1 MTYENGAYGRSNPVQ
16 TIIVVRLR
24 RIADS
29 QPTAWEG
36 ETLDGDRVH
45 IAYRFGE
52 VSVDV
57 RWPANGQVEAWTWQ
71 TVARFHPALIEG
83 ELAAKG
89 EFDRYARRLM
99 ARRAIVAEI
108 RRANE
113 TEMKVTAS
121 RLTGLDALLSDR
133 LIIRDG
139 QLARWLEIRNS
150 NLELLIKRGVAGGVI
165 RIEARFAA

>member
-1 MTYENGAYGRSNPVQ
+1 MTYENGACGRSNPVQ
-16 TIIVVRLR
+16 TIIAVRLK

-36 ETLDGDRVH
+36 ETLDGDKVH

-52 VSVDV
+52 VIVDV

-71 TVARFHPALIEG
+71 TVARFHPALIEA
-83 ELAAKG
+83 ELAAKS
-89 EFDRYARRLM
+89 EFDRYARRWM
-99 ARRAIVAEI
+99 VRRAIVAEI
-108 RRANE
+108 RRANQA
-113 TEMKVTAS
+113 EMKITAS
-121 RLTGLDALLSDR
+121 RLTGLDPLLSDK

-150 NLELLIKRGVAGGVI
+150 NLELLINHGVAGGVI

>member
-1 MTYENGAYGRSNPVQ
+1 MLVMASAALTIAQEPQPLIEWPHWGGDTAQ
-16 TIIVVRLR
+16 TKYSTASEITAANVREL
-24 RIADS
+24 
-29 QPTAWEG
+29 E
-36 ETLDGDRVH
+36 L
-45 IAYRFGE
+45 
-52 VSVDV
+52 
-57 RWPANGQVEAWTWQ
+57 AWTWQ
-71 TVARFHPALIEG
+71 TVARFHPALIEA
-83 ELAAKG
+83 ELAAKS

-113 TEMKVTAS
+113 AEMKITAS
-121 RLTGLDALLSDR
+121 RLTGLDALLSDK

>member
-1 MTYENGAYGRSNPVQ
+1 MTYKNSACGRLNPAQ
-16 TIIVVRLR
+16 TIVAVRLR

-36 ETLDGDRVH
+36 ETLDGDKVH

-71 TVARFHPALIEG
+71 TVARFHPALIEA
-83 ELAAKG
+83 ELAAKS
-89 EFDRYARRLM
+89 EFDRYAGRLM
-99 ARRAIVAEI
+99 ARRAIIAEI

-113 TEMKVTAS
+113 AEMKITAS
-121 RLTGLDALLSDR
+121 QLTGLDALLSHR

-165 RIEARFAA
+165 RIEAGFAA